1 MTSWLAF
8 LLNMTG
14 VVLLRKKNPIG
25 WLFGIASELL
35 WIQVAVKTEIY
46 ALALMGGVYIVMA
59 GWSYFEWRRD
69 ESSVCK

>member
-25 WLFGIASELL
+25 WLFGIASECL

-46 ALALMGGVYIVMA
+46 PLALMGGVYIVMA
-59 GWSYFEWRRD
+59 GWSYFEWRK
-69 ESSVCK
+69 V